1 MRHTATMFAR
11 GETTCFKIEDQFA
24 ESVIDVF
31 YNEIKLPDAEQCEAT
46 AQHFYRERG
55 MPGCI
60 GAMDGKHFHITAGGG
75 DDVSFKCYKGY
86 RSLTVLGLCDH
97 NYKFTWI
104 SDFWPGKLL
113 FLSRDESCQPAGY
126 YNLTRFFLLNL
137 TFTRLSQR
145 WAAVEQLS
153 PQSTHG

>member
-11 GETTCFKIEDQFA
+11 GETTCFKVVDQFA

-31 YNEIKLPDAEQCEAT
+31 YNAIKLPDAEQCEAF
-46 AQHFYRERG
+46 AQHLYRERG

-86 RSLTVLGLCDH
+86 HQFRMAFMSVTICPLSSIRNGRCVLLMMLP
-97 NYKFTWI
+97 FEI
-104 SDFWPGKLL
+104 EL
-113 FLSRDESCQPAGY
+113 FCLNVS
-126 YNLTRFFLLNL
+126 YNLSIVMKPF
-137 TFTRLSQR
+137 
-145 WAAVEQLS
+145 EQAR
-153 PQSTHG
+153 P